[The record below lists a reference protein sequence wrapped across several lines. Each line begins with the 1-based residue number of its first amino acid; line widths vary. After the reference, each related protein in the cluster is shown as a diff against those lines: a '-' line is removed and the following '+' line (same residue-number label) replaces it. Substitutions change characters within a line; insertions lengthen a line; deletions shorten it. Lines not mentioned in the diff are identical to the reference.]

1 MAVLAIVD
9 FVVAAL
15 LITIASYV
23 LRRSRMGAAGLF
35 LGLLGLLL
43 MTTELLGLGT
53 ASWLLE
59 VSFAAI
65 AICLAVAFQAEL
77 RQGFE
82 SFASWFT
89 QRRRFRRS
97 DQDLETLIRSV
108 REMADRRIGALLV
121 FPGQQ
126 SVQHCLSGGTKL
138 DARISE
144 SLLLSLFDPTS
155 PGHDGAVIVEGNRLT
170 QFGVH
175 LPLSADHEAL
185 GAGGTRHAA
194 ALGLSERCDAMAI
207 VVSEERGTVS
217 LAAQGALRPIAPDE
231 LVTVLESRLKR
242 GSADV
247 TLDGAP
253 AWRRAGPWLDVVAGT
268 ALAALL
274 WGFVAPG
281 VSQAERRVT
290 ASIEVMNLPDGYE
303 LVDTQPETVDVTVS
317 GPRIRLWSLQPED
330 ARVVV
335 DAGRVANGR
344 RGFRV
349 TPETLNVPGSV
360 EVVSIHDPRVRL
372 RVRRAP
378 DDRVSEAVVG
388 E

>member
-1 MAVLAIVD
+1 MAALAIAD

-35 LGLLGLLL
+35 LGVLGLVLVV
-43 MTTELLGLGT
+43 TELLGLGT

-65 AICLAVAFQAEL
+65 AICLAIAFQAEL

-89 QRRRFRRS
+89 QRRRSGRGHR
-97 DQDLETLIRSV
+97 DVETIIGAV
-108 REMADRRIGALLV
+108 RDMADQRIGALLV
-121 FPGQQ
+121 FPGRQ
-126 SVQHCLSGGTKL
+126 SIAHCLSGGTRL

-144 SLLLSLFDPTS
+144 PLLLSLFDPTS
-155 PGHDGAVIVEGNRLT
+155 PGHDGAVIVEGNRLS

-175 LPLSADHEAL
+175 LPLSEDHDAL
-185 GAGGTRHAA
+185 GPGGTRHAA
-194 ALGLSERCDAMAI
+194 ALGLSERCDATAI

-217 LAAQGALRPIAPDE
+217 IASNGVLRPIEPDE
-231 LVTVLESRLKR
+231 LVPVLERRLRR
-242 GSADV
+242 GNADT
-247 TLDGAP
+247 TLDGVP
-253 AWRRAGPWLDVVAGT
+253 AWRRAGPWVDVLVGA

-274 WGFVAPG
+274 WSFVAPG
-281 VSQAERRVT
+281 VSQAERTVPAT
-290 ASIEVMNLPDGYE
+290 VEVMNLPEGYE
-303 LVDTQPETVDVTVS
+303 LIEARPEVVDVTVS
-317 GPRIRLWSLQPED
+317 GPRIRLWSLQEEE
-330 ARVVV
+330 ARLVI

-349 TPETLNVPGSV
+349 TPEMFNLPHPI
-360 EVVSIHDPRVRL
+360 EVVSIHDPWVRL
-372 RVRRAP
+372 RVRSALGERMSDAAAP
-378 DDRVSEAVVG
+378 
-388 E
+388 